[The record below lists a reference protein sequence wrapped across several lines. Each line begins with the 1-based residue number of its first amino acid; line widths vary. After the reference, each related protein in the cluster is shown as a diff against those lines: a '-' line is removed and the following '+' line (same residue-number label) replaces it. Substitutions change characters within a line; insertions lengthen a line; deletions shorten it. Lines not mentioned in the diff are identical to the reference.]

1 MIQPDLA
8 DLDAFTAVARARG
21 FRAAAVSRR
30 VSASTLSQAV
40 RRLEDRLGVRLLNR
54 TTRSVTLTEAGNRL
68 LERLEPA
75 LGGVASAL
83 EAVNAFRDSP
93 LGTLRLNVSGVV
105 ARVVLPPLL
114 PGFLEENPGITVEVM
129 AEDSFVDIFAAGFDA
144 GVRFEES
151 LEQDMIAVPMGPPM
165 RFALVA
171 SPAYLAARGTPAHPS
186 ELAAHACVRHRFA
199 SGSMTPWEFEK
210 DGEVLRVSPQRAPLV
225 SNAVDTLVAAAVDGT
240 GLMFTFP
247 GFVMEELAD
256 GRLVEVLGDWSQA
269 FPGPS
274 LYYPG
279 RRHVPGPLRAF
290 VEFLRRRRS
299 SAVPPLHGEG

>member
-21 FRAAAVSRR
+21 FRAAAVSRQA
-30 VSASTLSQAV
+30 SASTLSQSV

-54 TTRSVTLTEAGNRL
+54 TTRSVTLTEAGTRL

-83 EAVNAFRDSP
+83 EAVNAYRDTP

-114 PGFLEENPGITVEVM
+114 PAFLAENPGITAEVM
-129 AEDSFVDIFAAGFDA
+129 VEDNFVDIFAAGFDA
-144 GVRFEES
+144 GARFEES

-165 RFALVA
+165 RFSLVA
-171 SPAYLAARGTPAHPS
+171 SPAYLAGRGTPIHPS
-186 ELAAHACVRHRFA
+186 EVAGHACVRHRFA
-199 SGSMTPWEFEK
+199 SGAMTPWEFEK
-210 DGEVLRVSPQRAPLV
+210 NGEIIRVSPGRAPLV
-225 SNAVDTLVAAAVDGT
+225 SNAIDALIAAAVQGT

-247 GFVMEELAD
+247 GFVESELAD
-256 GRLVEVLGDWSQA
+256 GRLVEVLADWSQA

-290 VEFLRRRRS
+290 VDFLRRRR
-299 SAVPPLHGEG
+299 P

>member
-1 MIQPDLA
+1 MIDLG

-21 FRAAAVSRR
+21 FRTAAVGRQ

-54 TTRSVTLTEAGNRL
+54 TTRSVSLTEAGARL

-93 LGTLRLNVSGVV
+93 VGTLRLNVSGVV
-105 ARVVLPPLL
+105 ARLILPPML
-114 PGFLEENPGITVEVM
+114 PGFLAENPGITLEVIVD
-129 AEDSFVDIFAAGFDA
+129 DSFVDIFAAGFDA
-144 GVRFEES
+144 GVRFEEA
-151 LEQDMIAVPMGPPM
+151 LEQDMIAVPIGPPM

-171 SPAYLAARGTPAHPS
+171 SPAYLAARGTPTHPS
-186 ELAAHACVRHRFA
+186 ELAGHACVRHRFP

-210 DGEVLRVSPQRAPLV
+210 DGEVVRVTPARAPLV
-225 SNAVDTLVAAAVDGT
+225 TNAIEALVVGAVEGV

-247 GFVMEELAD
+247 GFVEAQLAD
-256 GRLVEVLGDWSQA
+256 GCLVELMPDWAQH

-274 LYYPG
+274 LYYPS
-279 RRHVPGPLRAF
+279 RRLVPGPLRAF
-290 VEFLRRRRS
+290 VDYVRRHRVNE
-299 SAVPPLHGEG
+299 A

>member
-1 MIQPDLA
+1 MIPPDLA

-21 FRAAAVSRR
+21 FRTAAIGRR

-54 TTRSVTLTEAGNRL
+54 TTRSVSLTEAGTRL

-83 EAVNAFRDSP
+83 EAVNAFRDTP

-105 ARVVLPPLL
+105 ARLILPPLV
-114 PGFLEENPGITVEVM
+114 PGFLAENPGVTVEVI

-144 GVRFEES
+144 GVRFEEA
-151 LEQDMIAVPMGPPM
+151 LEQDMIAVPIGPPM

-171 SPAYLAARGTPAHPS
+171 SPAYLAARGAPGHPAD
-186 ELAAHACVRHRFA
+186 LAGHVCVRHRFP
-199 SGSMTPWEFEK
+199 SGAMTPWEFEK
-210 DGEVLRVSPQRAPLV
+210 DGEIQRVTPARCRLV
-225 SNAVDTLVAAAVDGT
+225 SNAVEALVTAAVEGV

-247 GFVMEELAD
+247 GFVEAQLAD
-256 GRLVEVLGDWSQA
+256 GRLVEVLPDWSQS

-274 LYYPG
+274 LYYPS
-279 RRHVPGPLRAF
+279 RRLVPGPLRAF
-290 VEFLRRRRS
+290 VDYVRRHRVNE
-299 SAVPPLHGEG
+299 A

>member
-1 MIQPDLA
+1 MIDLA

-21 FRAAAVSRR
+21 FRTAAVSRR

-54 TTRSVTLTEAGNRL
+54 TTRSVSLTEAGARL

-83 EAVNAFRDSP
+83 EAVNAFRDTP

-105 ARVVLPPLL
+105 ARLILPALL
-114 PGFLEENPGITVEVM
+114 PGFMAENPGVTVEVVV
-129 AEDSFVDIFAAGFDA
+129 EDSFVDIFAAGFDA
-144 GVRFEES
+144 GVRFEEA
-151 LEQDMIAVPMGPPM
+151 LEQDMIAVPIGPPM

-171 SPAYLAARGTPAHPS
+171 SPAYLAARGTPTHPA
-186 ELAAHACVRHRFA
+186 ELSGHASIRHRFP
-199 SGSMTPWEFEK
+199 SGAMTPWEFEK
-210 DGEVLRVSPQRAPLV
+210 DGEVVRVAPGRSPLV
-225 SNAVDTLVAAAVDGT
+225 TNAIEVLIAGAVEGA

-247 GFVMEELAD
+247 GFVAAELAD
-256 GRLVEVLGDWSQA
+256 GRLVEVLPDWSQS

-274 LYYPG
+274 LYYPS
-279 RRHVPGPLRAF
+279 RRLVPGPLRAF
-290 VEFLRRRRS
+290 VDFIRRRRD
-299 SAVPPLHGEG
+299 V

>member
-1 MIQPDLA
+1 MLDLA

-21 FRAAAVSRR
+21 FRTAAVSRQ

-54 TTRSVTLTEAGNRL
+54 TTRSVTLTEAGARL

-83 EAVNAFRDSP
+83 EAVNAFRDTP

-105 ARVVLPPLL
+105 ARLILPPLL
-114 PGFLEENPGITVEVM
+114 PGFLADNPGVTVEVIS
-129 AEDSFVDIFAAGFDA
+129 EDSFVDIFAAGFDA
-144 GVRFEES
+144 GVRFEEA
-151 LEQDMIAVPMGPPM
+151 LEQDMIAVPIGPPM

-171 SPAYLAARGTPAHPS
+171 SPAYLAARGAPSHPA
-186 ELAAHACVRHRFA
+186 ELIEHACVRHRFP

-210 DGEVLRVSPQRAPLV
+210 DGEVLRVTPGRAPLV
-225 SNAVDTLVAAAVDGT
+225 SNAVEALVSGAVGGV

-247 GFVMEELAD
+247 GFVEAELAD
-256 GRLVEVLGDWSQA
+256 GRLVEVLPDWSQH

-274 LYYPG
+274 LYYPS
-279 RRHVPGPLRAF
+279 RRLVPGPLRAF
-290 VEFLRRRRS
+290 VDYLRRRR
-299 SAVPPLHGEG
+299 